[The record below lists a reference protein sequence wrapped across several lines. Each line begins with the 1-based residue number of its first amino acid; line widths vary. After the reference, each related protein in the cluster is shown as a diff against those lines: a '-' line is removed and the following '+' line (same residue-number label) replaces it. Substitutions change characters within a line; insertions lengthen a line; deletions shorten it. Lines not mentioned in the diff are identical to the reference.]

1 VTKSVHTKNCAR
13 FLGLLIKARK
23 EDDPDTRDL
32 VHLLL
37 KLEGFEV
44 VYADSAEQALSLAST
59 NHFDLYLLDNWVRGL
74 GGEDLCRKLREF
86 DQTTPILFYSGAG
99 HESDK
104 AGALAAGAQGYVVK
118 PADPDELASQIHAL
132 IK

>member
-1 VTKSVHTKNCAR
+1 MLKQHAPRVTATPKGRILST
-13 FLGLLIKARK
+13 

-37 KLEGFEV
+37 ELEGFEV
-44 VYADSAEQALSLAST
+44 VYADSAEQALSLAT
-59 NHFDLYLLDNWVRGL
+59 ADHFDLYPLDNWVRGL
-74 GGEDLCRKLREF
+74 GGEDLCRRLREF
-86 DQTTPILFYSGAG
+86 DQTTPLLFYSGAG

-104 AGALAAGAQGYVVK
+104 VGVLAAGAQGYVVK
-118 PADPDELASQIHAL
+118 SVDPDELTSQIHAL

>member
-1 VTKSVHTKNCAR
+1 MLKQNAPRVTATPKGRILST
-13 FLGLLIKARK
+13 

-37 KLEGFEV
+37 KLEGFDV
-44 VYADSAEQALSLAST
+44 VYADSAEEALSLAYTS
-59 NHFDLYLLDNWVRGL
+59 HFDLYLLDNWVPGL
-74 GGEDLCRKLREF
+74 GGEDLCQKLREF

-104 AGALAAGAQGYVVK
+104 AGAMAAGAQGYVVK
-118 PADPDELASQIHAL
+118 PADPDELTAQVHAL